1 VHRLRLLRVVPA
13 ASEPRRDVASS
24 DRCYSIAAITH
35 THTHTHSVS
44 WHDVAGVR
52 LACCDSL
59 RLLLVVLRLLSG
71 GAGGT
76 ARTHAR
82 RIARLVVE
90 LGVDLPERL
99 SDATRPFGFS
109 ADSSVAFYS

>member
-1 VHRLRLLRVVPA
+1 M
-13 ASEPRRDVASS
+13 
-24 DRCYSIAAITH
+24 
-35 THTHTHSVS
+35 S

-52 LACCDSL
+52 LACCDGL

-90 LGVDLPERL
+90 LGVDLPERF